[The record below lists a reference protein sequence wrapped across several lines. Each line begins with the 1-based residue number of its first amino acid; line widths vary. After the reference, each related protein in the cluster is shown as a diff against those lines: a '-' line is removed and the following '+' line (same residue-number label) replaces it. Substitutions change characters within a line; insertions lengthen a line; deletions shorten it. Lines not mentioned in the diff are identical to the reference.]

1 MWIRPWIVDDDSL
14 ACIYDQLMVELRNE
28 DQMAFKNFMRMPSEM
43 LDELLTRVG
52 PKITKH
58 NTCTTYRDALDP
70 GLKLTL
76 TLRHLASVTKYH
88 SRSYG
93 WRVPHNTM
101 SLFIPEVCEA
111 IISEYKDE
119 VMQCPTTPDE
129 WRAIA
134 YKFMERWN
142 FSHTSGAL
150 DGKHVDIK
158 CPRPFFCRR

>member
-1 MWIRPWIVDDDSL
+1 MTALRNSCSPAKAKPHGADNSSSPRNQAKKKKRSKENVDQTMDCRRRQFGL
-14 ACIYDQLMVELRNE
+14 YDQLMVELRNE

-43 LDELLTRVG
+43 FDELLTRVG

-70 GLKLTL
+70 GLKLAL

-93 WRVPHNTM
+93 WSVPYNTM

-111 IISEYKDE
+111 IIIR
-119 VMQCPTTPDE
+119 VQ
-129 WRAIA
+129 
-134 YKFMERWN
+134 
-142 FSHTSGAL
+142 G
-150 DGKHVDIK
+150 
-158 CPRPFFCRR
+158 